1 MKKFFEY
8 LGLFTLVCFSFFYTE
23 KTTSVV
29 KELDDIMIKIKEKA
43 PSYNTEV
50 VEAIVNENTIIPGIS
65 GKEVDI
71 NSSYQKMRKM
81 GVFNEEYFE
90 YKYIKP
96 KELLKNNL
104 NKYIVSGNSNKNEV
118 SLVFL
123 VDERSNIHNIL
134 TILDGKQIKA
144 NFFVDGN
151 WFEQNNDEVIKLIEE
166 GHNVGNLSYNKD
178 YQDSS
183 FIWMDTIIKKIGHQ
197 NISYCY
203 KTENKKDLENCAL
216 QKNYTISPTIEV
228 DKYPLINVKN
238 NLKSGSIIAFK
249 INNTLIKELELIIKY
264 INSKDLNIVNLETLL
279 NEY

>member
-29 KELDDIMIKIKEKA
+29 KELDDIMIKIKEQA
-43 PSYNTEV
+43 PSYNSEV
-50 VEAIVNENTIIPGIS
+50 VEALVSENTIVPGIS

-81 GVFNEEYFE
+81 GVFNEDYFE

-104 NKYIVSGNSNKNEV
+104 DKYIVGGNSKKNEV
-118 SLVFL
+118 SLIFL
-123 VDERSNIHNIL
+123 VSERSKIEEVLNIIDKRN
-134 TILDGKQIKA
+134 IKA

-151 WFEQNNDEVIKLIEE
+151 WFEKNNEEVIELIED
-166 GHNVGNLSYNKD
+166 GHNVGNLSYNKN

-183 FIWMDTIIKKIGHQ
+183 FIWMDTIIKKIGNQ

-203 KTENKKDLENCAL
+203 KTENKKD
-216 QKNYTISPTIEV
+216 
-228 DKYPLINVKN
+228 
-238 NLKSGSIIAFK
+238 
-249 INNTLIKELELIIKY
+249 
-264 INSKDLNIVNLETLL
+264 
-279 NEY
+279 